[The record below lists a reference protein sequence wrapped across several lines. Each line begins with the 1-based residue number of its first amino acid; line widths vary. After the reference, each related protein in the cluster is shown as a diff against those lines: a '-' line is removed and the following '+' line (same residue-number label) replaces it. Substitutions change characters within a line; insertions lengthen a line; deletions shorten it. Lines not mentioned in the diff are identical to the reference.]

1 MRVPG
6 VCRDPASAYD
16 MHGIEGLGAMLGV
29 ETDRIDHGEGLFD
42 GLENRSVIVH
52 IRANRFESGSLVREH
67 SPASF
72 RMTRCDPHRVSA
84 VEQTANNAMA
94 EKARAAENQNPA
106 KLSRHARLRRL
117 LLRPRALRPRFSTNR
132 IQSAISYR
140 EKNSF
145 TRYRAFSNLAMSYLR
160 KNERNGPFLER
171 TNDELDPR
179 PGTYREM

>member
-16 MHGIEGLGAMLGV
+16 MHGFEGLGAMLGV

-52 IRANRFESGSLVREH
+52 IGADRFDSGSLVREH

-72 RMTRCDPHRVSA
+72 RMTRGDPHRVSA

-117 LLRPRALRPRFSTNR
+117 WLRPRALQPRVSTNAAPVGST
-132 IQSAISYR
+132 SARS
-140 EKNSF
+140 SSLPQL
-145 TRYRAFSNLAMSYLR
+145 RADYCSEVFIANLSRLSLVKQVRAACHSTS
-160 KNERNGPFLER
+160 
-171 TNDELDPR
+171 TNAVNFH
-179 PGTYREM
+179 

>member
-16 MHGIEGLGAMLGV
+16 MNGIEGLGTMLGV

-52 IRANRFESGSLVREH
+52 IGADRFESGSFVREH
-67 SPASF
+67 SPGSF
-72 RMTRCDPHRVSA
+72 GMTRCDPHRVSA

-94 EKARAAENQNPA
+94 EKACAAENQNPA
-106 KLSRHARLRRL
+106 KLSRHARLRGPW
-117 LLRPRALRPRFSTNR
+117 LRPRALRPRVSTNR
-132 IQSAISYR
+132 IQSAVSYC

-145 TRYRAFSNLAMSYLR
+145 TRYRAFSNLAMSS
-160 KNERNGPFLER
+160 FER
-171 TNDELDPR
+171 TNVTVPCWKELMTNLP
-179 PGTYREM
+179 PGPALIVR